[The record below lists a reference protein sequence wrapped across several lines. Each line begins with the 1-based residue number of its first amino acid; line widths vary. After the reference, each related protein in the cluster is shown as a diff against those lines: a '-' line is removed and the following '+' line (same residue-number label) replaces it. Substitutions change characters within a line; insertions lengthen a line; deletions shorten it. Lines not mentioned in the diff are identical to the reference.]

1 MHFLS
6 TYVEFLFHLY
16 QVELYANLS
25 VVFTYYHAGFA
36 MRIMTDI
43 LNIAMPAH

>member
-6 TYVEFLFHLY
+6 TYVEFSFHLY

-25 VVFTYYHAGFA
+25 VVFTYYLAGFA